1 MTDNAF
7 SATLNDSAKLSVK
20 GHMFSRRQLVAAG
33 AGFAAQ
39 IGSAAPIAANTA
51 GARLYNVRDYGA
63 KGDGKTLD
71 TAAVQSAIDA
81 CAKDRGGTV
90 LIPAGDFLVG
100 TIELKSNVTLH
111 LAAAGRLLGS
121 STPGDFSAGKGV

>member
-1 MTDNAF
+1 KCM
-7 SATLNDSAKLSVK
+7 L
-20 GHMFSRRQLVAAG
+20 SRRQLVTAG

-39 IGSAAPIAANTA
+39 TAQAHAAPLNADAP
-51 GARLYNVRDYGA
+51 GARLYNVRDHGA

-71 TAAVQSAIDA
+71 TTAVQAAIDA

-100 TIELKSNVTLH
+100 TIQLKSNVTLH
-111 LAAAGRLLGS
+111 LSAAGRLLGS
-121 STPGDFSAGKGV
+121 GNPA